1 MKSHAVEML
10 VLQSDPA
17 LYAFIPHNPLSL
29 ADLEARYEKWQAR
42 RSPLG
47 NELWLNWIARE
58 KKSAQVIGH
67 IQAGVQTDRSVT
79 IAYTIGKEFHRQGF
93 AFEALQT
100 LIDWLKT
107 QLGSKKI
114 NAWVD
119 TRNTASIELLKKLQ
133 FVQTQH
139 LPNADFFK
147 NEKSDE
153 FVFELNLT

>member
-1 MKSHAVEML
+1 MKTHAVEMHA
-10 VLQSDPA
+10 LQSDPD
-17 LYAFIPHNPLSL
+17 LYTFVPHNPLSL
-29 ADLEARYEKWQAR
+29 EDLEIRYEKWQAR

-47 NELWLNWIARE
+47 NELWLNWIARD
-58 KKSAQVIGH
+58 KKSGEAVGH
-67 IQAGVQTDRSVT
+67 IQAGVQTDSSAT
-79 IAYTIGKEFHRQGF
+79 IAYTIGKEFQKQGF
-93 AFEALQT
+93 AFEALES
-100 LIDWLKT
+100 LIAWLKT

-133 FVQTQH
+133 FVQTQY

-153 FVFELNLT
+153 FVFELDLT